1 MRKKKLKKV
10 LEKEFS
16 RNLSFELKK
25 LLKYEEYIILKNISK
40 NERELEKLYIFL
52 KGFLL
57 RIDHSSSNKHSPKVE
72 LGRIRN
78 PESFVEDYI
87 KERKKSQLND
97 LQKFVLENR
106 EENLLVTASTGYGK
120 TEAGFIFLKD
130 KGFFTLPVRTSVN
143 AIYLR
148 AKEVFGEEN
157 VGLLHST
164 ALIYM
169 LSLGEKERNSLEG
182 IVSDYYLSKNFA
194 KSLIVSTPDQI
205 LPFVL
210 RFKGFEKYLSLLS
223 YSRVVIDELQLFEPW
238 TLGFIVKALEKIKE
252 FGGKILVMSAT
263 FPVHVEEDLKFLEF
277 KKGVFLKDK
286 TRHNIKIV
294 NKSIL
299 DFSEE
304 IRKLSEKGKVL
315 VITNTIKRAIELK
328 ERFPE
333 AHLLHGHFILRDRRR
348 KEEEITE
355 FFKSEEKGIW
365 ITTQIAEVS
374 LDLDADFLVTEL
386 STADSL
392 VQRMGR
398 VNRRG
403 DKDIEEPNVFILTE
417 DCSGIGPVYRKKI
430 HEITRKLL
438 KEGKISEEDKLKLV
452 EETYKRVMREDKEY
466 MSAYEKA
473 KSYIDSLWN
482 LGEKF
487 SKEKAFKLFRDIDSV
502 VVIPEVFRDEVEKL
516 IQEYLNEKD
525 TINRYKLLGQILD
538 YTFSIQKYKLRSR
551 KRVYGLRDVFWVEGD
566 YDEEKGFTSIK
577 EEENIV

>member
-1 MRKKKLKKV
+1 M
-10 LEKEFS
+10 
-16 RNLSFELKK
+16 
-25 LLKYEEYIILKNISK
+25 
-40 NERELEKLYIFL
+40 
-52 KGFLL
+52 
-57 RIDHSSSNKHSPKVE
+57 
-72 LGRIRN
+72 
-78 PESFVEDYI
+78 
-87 KERKKSQLND
+87 
-97 LQKFVLENR
+97 
-106 EENLLVTASTGYGK
+106 
-120 TEAGFIFLKD
+120 
-130 KGFFTLPVRTSVN
+130 
-143 AIYLR
+143 
-148 AKEVFGEEN
+148 
-157 VGLLHST
+157 
-164 ALIYM
+164 
-169 LSLGEKERNSLEG
+169 
-182 IVSDYYLSKNFA
+182 
-194 KSLIVSTPDQI
+194 
-205 LPFVL
+205 
-210 RFKGFEKYLSLLS
+210 
-223 YSRVVIDELQLFEPW
+223 
-238 TLGFIVKALEKIKE
+238 
-252 FGGKILVMSAT
+252 
-263 FPVHVEEDLKFLEF
+263 KFLEF

-304 IRKLSEKGKVL
+304 IRKLSEKGKIL

-328 ERFPE
+328 ERLPE

-403 DKDIEEPNVFILTE
+403 EKDTEEPNVFILTE
-417 DCSGIGPVYRKKI
+417 DSLGIGRVYRKKI

-452 EETYKRVMREDKEY
+452 EETYKRVMREDKDY

-473 KSYIDSLWN
+473 KNYIDSLWN

-487 SKEKAFKLFRDIDSV
+487 SKEKAFKLFRDINSV
-502 VVIPEVFRDEVEKL
+502 AVIPEVFRDEVEKL

-538 YTFSIQKYKLRSR
+538 YTFSIQKYKLKSW